1 MVYVEKVKIF
11 KIIIWL
17 FFMKARNHQFCNF
30 SMNFWGSMTF
40 IWLPPTIHKGMT
52 KKSFKSHQHNLSIF
66 LPGHNLSEPK
76 QDYLPPDIMQVLQ
89 NGGKLLKF

>member
-1 MVYVEKVKIF
+1 
-11 KIIIWL
+11 
-17 FFMKARNHQFCNF
+17 
-30 SMNFWGSMTF
+30 
-40 IWLPPTIHKGMT
+40 MT